1 MAWCAGLLGGIIMKK
16 KIFMSLVRVKE
27 DSATVR
33 INGQEY
39 YEIYD
44 EMLPRSKAVNEARK
58 ALWKRYK
65 TGKMKFQNQ
74 GTSYASVSSV

>member
-1 MAWCAGLLGGIIMKK
+1 MKK

-27 DSATVR
+27 DSAMVR

-39 YEIYD
+39 YEMYD
-44 EMLPRSKAVNEARK
+44 EMLPRSKAINEARK

-65 TGKMKFQNQ
+65 SGKMKFETR
-74 GTSYASVSSV
+74 GSCYASVISV